1 MGAYCELYINK
12 YPIALTKNEI
22 DPYLLSVFQKDD
34 IKIFQRKINERYKI
48 LYANIDEEND
58 NEKAIQF
65 VNNAKIIKDRL
76 NVMGFTFSRVK
87 EMFEISKADEIK
99 RLKEYLDEKTIEEN
113 EDFYE
118 KIKSEINLLDKSDID
133 DFLIAF
139 KEIIQHDYGFSVD
152 KSMLSNSTSPLIFYL
167 LEYGYGFERFPTNY
181 DLRTLLRAFLE
192 FVNDDEI
199 ITYDITEV
207 VDVYY
212 NTIDEKQIYDEIVN
226 IYTYEFEIGD
236 KFIILTEGTTDIYM
250 LENSLK
256 LLYPHLVEFYS
267 FMDFGNSNAS
277 GSASSLVTSIK
288 SFIGA
293 GFKNKIIAIF
303 DNDTAAEEAKR
314 GLAKTKIPDNIKILN
329 YPNLKFAENY
339 PTIGPTGEST
349 FNVNGLAGSIEI
361 YLGEETLT
369 KNGKFIP
376 VHWKGYNQ
384 SLNKYQGEILEKEEI
399 QNKFKIKIEKCRE
412 NAKLINEYDWSG
424 IKEIFKVIF
433 NAFN

>member
-1 MGAYCELYINK
+1 
-12 YPIALTKNEI
+12 
-22 DPYLLSVFQKDD
+22 
-34 IKIFQRKINERYKI
+34 
-48 LYANIDEEND
+48 
-58 NEKAIQF
+58 
-65 VNNAKIIKDRL
+65 
-76 NVMGFTFSRVK
+76 
-87 EMFEISKADEIK
+87 
-99 RLKEYLDEKTIEEN
+99 
-113 EDFYE
+113 
-118 KIKSEINLLDKSDID
+118 
-133 DFLIAF
+133 
-139 KEIIQHDYGFSVD
+139 
-152 KSMLSNSTSPLIFYL
+152 MLSNSTSPLIFYL